1 MPGRSRFTRVGGR
14 LLPLVFLLAATAG
27 APPACAGETTSV
39 PAALASTR
47 AANPPITLAVDARE
61 APRKLLH
68 ARLVIPAAPGPLT
81 LCYPK
86 WIPGEH
92 APSGPIVN
100 LAGPRLSA
108 GGRAI
113 AWTRDSLDMWS
124 LHCVVPEGARTVE
137 IVLDFL
143 GPTGEEGYSAAAS
156 ATAKLAMI
164 SWNQVLLCPAG
175 RDMRSLTFAASLTL
189 PEGWKFATPLPV
201 ARQTG
206 ATVEFDPVTLET
218 LVDSP
223 VMAGEHFRSVPL
235 NPGDPRPVT
244 LDIAADSPAAL
255 ALTPEHEAACRRLVA
270 EAGALFGAHHYERYH
285 FLLALSDHIAHFGLE
300 HHECSDD
307 QVPERSLTDATLRL
321 DTATLLPHEYV
332 HSWNGKY
339 RRPADLATP
348 DYRQPMK
355 TGLLWVYEGLTQYL
369 GLLLTARSGLITTAQ
384 VADELAVRA
393 AKLDHRPG
401 RAWRPLVDTAVAAQI
416 LYGAPSAWASARRG
430 VDFYDE
436 MALIWLEAD
445 ALIRLSSGG
454 QRSLDDFC
462 QRFHGGAS
470 GPPAVVP
477 YTLDD
482 VVAALNDVAP
492 HDWRGF
498 LAQRVEKVQER
509 APLGGIEACGWRL
522 TYADSASEVWRAS
535 EKNEKEMDLRCS
547 IGLLLGEDGAI
558 KDVVPGMAAAKAG
571 VGPGMKLVAV
581 NERRFS
587 PDLLRE
593 AVKGTKAGGALDLLV
608 DNGEFFRTCRL
619 AYRDGERYPR
629 LERVAGR
636 PDLLT
641 EIVKAR
647 VGAGR

>member
-1 MPGRSRFTRVGGR
+1 MPGGLRFTRVAGR
-14 LLPLVFLLAATAG
+14 LLPLILLLAVVAG
-27 APPACAGETTSV
+27 ASSTRAAAATSA
-39 PAALASTR
+39 PAALAPAR
-47 AANPPITLAVDARE
+47 AADAPITLAVDARE

-92 APSGPIVN
+92 APTGPIVN

-113 AWTRDSLDMWS
+113 AWTRDSVEMWTF
-124 LHCVVPEGARTVE
+124 HCVVPEGARTVE
-137 IVLDFL
+137 ADLDFL
-143 GPTGEEGYSAAAS
+143 GPTTDEGYSAAAS
-156 ATAKLAMI
+156 ATAKLALI
-164 SWNQVLLCPAG
+164 SWNQVLLYPAG

-189 PEGWKFATPLPV
+189 PQGWKFATPLPV

-206 ATVEFDPVTLET
+206 AVVEFGPVTLET

-223 VMAGEHFRSVPL
+223 VMAGEHFRSLPL

-255 ALTPEHEAACRRLVA
+255 ELSPEHEAACRRLVA
-270 EAGALFGAHHYERYH
+270 EAGALFGARHYQRYH

-307 QVPERSLTDATLRL
+307 QLPERSLTDATLRL
-321 DTATLLPHEYV
+321 DSATLLPHEYV

-348 DYRQPMK
+348 DYLQPMK
-355 TGLLWVYEGLTQYL
+355 TDLLWVYEGLTQYL
-369 GLLLTARSGLITTAQ
+369 GLLLTARSGLITSAQ
-384 VADELAVRA
+384 YADELAVRA

-416 LYGAPSAWASARRG
+416 LYEAPPAWASARRG

-436 MALIWLEAD
+436 MLLIWLEAD

-454 QRSLDDFC
+454 QRTLDDFC
-462 QRFHGGAS
+462 HRFLGGAS
-470 GPPAVVP
+470 GTPTVVP

-482 VVAALNDVAP
+482 VVAALNEVAP

-509 APLGGIEACGWRL
+509 APLGGIEACGWKL

-535 EKNEKEMDLRCS
+535 EKDEKEVDLRCS
-547 IGLLLGEDGAI
+547 IGLVLGEDGAI
-558 KDVVPGMAAAKAG
+558 KDVVPGMTAAKAG

-593 AVKGTKAGGALDLLV
+593 VVKGTKAGGALELLV

-619 AYRDGERYPR
+619 SYRDGERYPR
-629 LERVAGR
+629 LERVAGK
-636 PDLLT
+636 PDLLA

-647 VGAGR
+647 ALGAR